1 MRATGRA
8 TTDPA
13 AQDKSKPTNRRYPV
27 KTWLSLAGGAV
38 LALSAAN
45 ASAQDMLRIG
55 TEGAYPPWNYTE
67 ANGELAGFEVD
78 LGNAMCEKMNVT
90 CEFVAQDWDGIIPAL
105 MNGRYDAIMAGM
117 SITDE
122 RRERISFSTG
132 YVTDP
137 AYFLAPKSSPLQD
150 AETLDQV
157 KAAIDGMTV
166 GVQGSTIHQNF
177 IDEYLA
183 GMVDLKLYDTQENME
198 LDLTA
203 GRIDAAL
210 ADYAAWRAFFEKSDG
225 AEFDIFG
232 PKLTG
237 SDYPVFG
244 EGVGVGLRQEDDELL
259 EKINAALAALKEDGT
274 ITVLSNQYF
283 GYDIT
288 MF

>member
-1 MRATGRA
+1 MTKWVSTIAG
-8 TTDPA
+8 A
-13 AQDKSKPTNRRYPV
+13 A
-27 KTWLSLAGGAV
+27 
-38 LALSAAN
+38 LALSITA
-45 ASAQDMLRIG
+45 ASAQDDVIRIG

-67 ANGELAGFEVD
+67 ANGELAGFEID
-78 LGNAMCEKMNVT
+78 LANAMCEKMNVT

-117 SITDE
+117 SITDA
-122 RRERISFSTG
+122 RREQINFSSG

-137 AYFLAPKSSPLQD
+137 AYFLAPKSSSLQE
-150 AETLDQV
+150 AESLEDLQ
-157 KAAIDGMTV
+157 AAIDGKVV

-177 IDEYLA
+177 VDQYL
-183 GMVDLKLYDTQENME
+183 GDTVELRLYDTQENME
-198 LDLTA
+198 LDMTA

-210 ADYAAWRAFFEKSDG
+210 ADYAAWRAFMEKSEG
-225 AEFDIFG
+225 ASFDIFG

-244 EGVGVGLRQEDDELL
+244 EGVGVGLRKEDEELL
-259 EKINAALAALKEDGT
+259 TRVNAALDALKEDGT